1 VQSSL
6 EPHTAL
12 AMSRIEAHYFS
23 NEGFIQYNQILRN
36 ASALNGIPGVLVHGR
51 YDMICPLENAVA
63 LQRVWHDA
71 TLNIVRDAGH
81 SGMEPGTVDA
91 LIRATRDMAQRFGDQ
106 FGV

>member
-1 VQSSL
+1 
-6 EPHTAL
+6 
-12 AMSRIEAHYFS
+12 MSRIEAHYFS